1 MKQLLIFDEKQYSYI
16 SIEKCVTREN
26 VTLKCLK
33 NLKEVDELND
43 RNKTLIYIVYDF
55 ESLYE
60 AILRMKQSRNFIF
73 ATHSRLILKQFSTT
87 QIVKFLDLNKQNEIK
102 KLFALIALLLCIF
115 I

>member
-16 SIEKCVTREN
+16 SIEKCVIKEN
-26 VTLKCLK
+26 VTIKKKK

-55 ESLYE
+55 DNLYD

-73 ATHSRLILKQFSTT
+73 ATHSRLIFRLYVEYSG
-87 QIVKFLDLNKQNEIK
+87 
-102 KLFALIALLLCIF
+102 
-115 I
+115 

>member
-16 SIEKCVTREN
+16 SIEKCVIKEN

-73 ATHSRLILKQFSTT
+73 ATHSRLILIQFSTT

-102 KLFALIALLLCIF
+102 KLFALNALFLFVF

>member
-16 SIEKCVTREN
+16 SIEKCVIKEN

-43 RNKTLIYIVYDF
+43 RNKTLIYIIYDF
-55 ESLYE
+55 DNLYD
-60 AILRMKQSRNFIF
+60 AILRMNKSRNFVF
-73 ATHSRLILKQFSTT
+73 ASHNQQILKQFSTT

-102 KLFALIALLLCIF
+102 KLFALNALFLFVF

>member
-1 MKQLLIFDEKQYSYI
+1 MKQLLIFDEKQYSCI
-16 SIEKCVTREN
+16 SIEKCIAKEN
-26 VTLKCLK
+26 VILKCLK
-33 NLKEVDELND
+33 NLKEVDDLND

-55 ESLYE
+55 EGLYE

-87 QIVKFLDLNKQNEIK
+87 QIVKFLDLNKQSEIK
-102 KLFALIALLLCIF
+102 KLFALNALFLFVF

>member
-1 MKQLLIFDEKQYSYI
+1 MKSILIFDEKQYFFI
-16 SIEKCVTREN
+16 TIEKCLTKEN

-33 NLKEVDELND
+33 NLEEVDELND

-102 KLFALIALLLCIF
+102 KLFALNALFLFVF

>member
-1 MKQLLIFDEKQYSYI
+1 MKSILIFDEKQYFFI
-16 SIEKCVTREN
+16 TIEKCLTKEN

-33 NLKEVDELND
+33 NLEEVDELND

-87 QIVKFLDLNKQNEIK
+87 QIVKFLDLDKQIEIK
-102 KLFALIALLLCIF
+102 KLFALNALFLFVF